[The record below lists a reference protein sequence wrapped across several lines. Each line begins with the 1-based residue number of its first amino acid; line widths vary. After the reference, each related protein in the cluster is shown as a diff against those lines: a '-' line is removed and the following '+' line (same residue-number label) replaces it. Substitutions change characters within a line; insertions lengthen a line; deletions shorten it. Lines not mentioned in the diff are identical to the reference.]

1 MLNEK
6 FVYLKYLNIPNSMT
20 GCSLAIGFITL
31 TLIFKHELKIALTL
45 YVLTLLLDR
54 LDGIVARKFG
64 MESDFGKQLDSL
76 ADFFNFCIVPAVI
89 AYFLGLNSVLS
100 VLILIAYI
108 LSGVSRLAHFNLDG
122 MEEIDGKKFFLGI
135 PTTLA
140 ASWFLIIV
148 SLLEIFNLLH
158 FPYLLLLFF
167 GVLAVLMIAPL
178 KCNKNGLLV
187 KSLYLL
193 IPAVVVFLWVF

>member
-1 MLNEK
+1 MNKK
-6 FVYLKYLNIPNSMT
+6 FVYLKYLNIPNAMT

-31 TLIFKHELKIALTL
+31 TLIFKQELKIALTL
-45 YVLTLLLDR
+45 YAFTLLLDR
-54 LDGIVARKFG
+54 LDGIAARKFG
-64 MESDFGKQLDSL
+64 METDFGKELDSL
-76 ADFFNFCIVPAVI
+76 ADFFNFCIVPVII
-89 AYFLGLNSVLS
+89 AYFMGLNSVVS

-122 MEEIDGKKFFLGI
+122 MEEINGQKFFSGI

-140 ASWFLIIV
+140 ASCFLMIV
-148 SLLEIFNLLH
+148 SLLELFDPLH
-158 FPYLLLLFF
+158 FHAVMLLFF
-167 GVLAVLMIAPL
+167 IAFSVLMVAPL

-193 IPAVVVFLWVF
+193 IPAAVISLWVF